1 MTENKIKITQANGR
15 PMLQWVG
22 KKPLEFV
29 KSFPAQLVETFNQD
43 KNSKPLENPNFDSLK
58 KNWQNLIFHGD
69 NKEGLGYLLA
79 NGFRGEIDLIYIDPP
94 FNTGVDYLR
103 RVKLRGVDK
112 TKIEGEEYSTQEQL
126 MYFNNFADDTFMQFV
141 YERLQL
147 LKELLSDKGS
157 IFVRFDYHF
166 GHYIK
171 IILDEIFG
179 KGNFRNEI
187 VINTGSVP
195 KGEIKKLLTGT
206 ESLFHYTKG
215 DDYFF
220 EVPKIKREKIE
231 WLEMH
236 LPEERSSY
244 ELQIRKFFGKK
255 ILPPR
260 GRHWALSQEKI
271 NELIKEKKIRINLD
285 KEYIDLA
292 GGKNKG
298 MPEALQSEY
307 TQVNSNWTDVPGYTI
322 NNTGYP
328 TENSEKL
335 LERVISCASDED
347 DIVLDCFMGSG
358 TTQAVA
364 QKLNRRWI
372 GADIN
377 KGSIQTTI
385 KRLQKIIK
393 NQKDTKYPSFS
404 HYKVNDYDLQLLR
417 TEAIELAIQ
426 HLGIERTKT
435 DIFFEGNLGNKLV
448 KIIDFNHP
456 LTLLDIQLIQDEL
469 KSRPDENRDITI
481 VCLGKELAIDS
492 WIEDYNKKH
501 SVNKFDVIELRT
513 DNKYGKFLIH
523 KPAQAK
529 VDIKRKDE
537 KAIIEIKEFISPSI
551 IERLN
556 DKENL
561 IKIKIP
567 DFRSMIDVVLVDN
580 NYNGKVFNI
589 THSDVPEKKSDMVER
604 KYEIEIPKEKTTI
617 AVKIIDML
625 GEEVLVTKEI

>member
-1 MTENKIKITQANGR
+1 
-15 PMLQWVG
+15 
-22 KKPLEFV
+22 
-29 KSFPAQLVETFNQD
+29 
-43 KNSKPLENPNFDSLK
+43 
-58 KNWQNLIFHGD
+58 
-69 NKEGLGYLLA
+69 
-79 NGFRGEIDLIYIDPP
+79 
-94 FNTGVDYLR
+94 
-103 RVKLRGVDK
+103 
-112 TKIEGEEYSTQEQL
+112 
-126 MYFNNFADDTFMQFV
+126 
-141 YERLQL
+141 
-147 LKELLSDKGS
+147 
-157 IFVRFDYHF
+157 
-166 GHYIK
+166 
-171 IILDEIFG
+171 
-179 KGNFRNEI
+179 
-187 VINTGSVP
+187 
-195 KGEIKKLLTGT
+195 
-206 ESLFHYTKG
+206 
-215 DDYFF
+215 
-220 EVPKIKREKIE
+220 
-231 WLEMH
+231 MH

-537 KAIIEIKEFISPSI
+537 KAIIEIKDFISPSI

-561 IKIKIP
+561 IKVKIP